1 MIAKVTSYIRT
12 SREELKKVVWP
23 SQKEVTH
30 HTMFVILL
38 SLATAIFLGG
48 VDYILNLLLQVI
60 FA

>member
-1 MIAKVTSYIRT
+1 MIAKVTSYIKT

-23 SQKEVTH
+23 SQKEVIQ